1 MQKGKPMIY
10 KLGIYNIILFNEVG
24 SKQKAKSAKSYIL
37 ALAKLNKFLKKHPTC
52 SGIITL
58 NMYNSRI
65 VGEKWGYEKI
75 TKK

>member
-1 MQKGKPMIY
+1 MIY

-24 SKQKAKSAKSYIL
+24 SKQKTKSAKSYIL

-52 SGIITL
+52 SGVIALT
-58 NMYNSRI
+58 MYNSRI
-65 VGEKWGYEKI
+65 VGDKWGYEKI